1 MARRRSNPRPLW
13 IAGIAGAAA
22 LVIGGVAYAASKSKS
37 SSSAGTGPGACPNGY
52 ASSPVSDTTTAQA
65 LLAALGGGSGPGPG
79 VYYGTYQGQP
89 FMYVNN
95 MDGSQGTTYPGTPKG
110 STGFYTCN

>member
-37 SSSAGTGPGACPNGY
+37 SSAGSGAGACPNGY
-52 ASSPVSDTTTAQA
+52 STSPVSDQTTANA
-65 LLAALGGGSGPGPG
+65 LLAALGGGTGPGPG
-79 VYYGTYQGQP
+79 VTYGNYQGQP

-95 MDGSQGTTYPGTPKG
+95 TDGSLGNTYPGTPKG